1 MALLVLLRRRLG
13 RLQGRQTIDAY
24 MRTAVASGLAAAVA
38 FGTWYGLDQWLGRS
52 LGAQIVSVGL
62 GLTLGV
68 AAFLG
73 AARILRI
80 QELDA
85 LLSLLRRSRPS
96 V

>member
-1 MALLVLLRRRLG
+1 
-13 RLQGRQTIDAY
+13 
-24 MRTAVASGLAAAVA
+24 MRTAVAAGLAAAVA
-38 FGTWYGLDQWLGRS
+38 YATWYGLDAWLGRS
-52 LGAQIVSVGL
+52 LAAQIASVGL
-62 GLTLGV
+62 GVTLAV